1 MKKTLFILLIAILL
15 CCHVTASFALPAPES
30 AHYPRCGELTL
41 SSQTEIN
48 NTYAFRAPVKNDS
61 SVVFEVQGGYAQEDG
76 TAVSV
81 QMFVINRWGN
91 WVAFGK
97 PKTLILNAE
106 ATTAT
111 LRFPIR
117 VCKPFCIVVSSFGYA
132 EDIVI
137 PYRVYTK

>member
-48 NTYAFRAPVKNDS
+48 NTYAFRATGKNDS
-61 SVVFEVQGGYAQEDG
+61 SVVFEVQGGYAQEDS

-97 PKTLILNAE
+97 PKTLILNTE
-106 ATTAT
+106 TT
-111 LRFPIR
+111 
-117 VCKPFCIVVSSFGYA
+117 VVVLDTTSVSGW
-132 EDIVI
+132 
-137 PYRVYTK
+137 YRIGSKNGIGWVRASKITFD

>member
-48 NTYAFRAPVKNDS
+48 NTYAFRATGKNDS
-61 SVVFEVQGGYAQEDG
+61 SVIFEVQGGYAQEDG

-81 QMFVINRWGN
+81 QMFVINR
-91 WVAFGK
+91 
-97 PKTLILNAE
+97 
-106 ATTAT
+106 
-111 LRFPIR
+111 
-117 VCKPFCIVVSSFGYA
+117 
-132 EDIVI
+132 
-137 PYRVYTK
+137 